1 MMDAKGADNNH
12 HQQPERSHVS
22 AQLIGLSDDNSHLVV
37 RAAGKEYSL
46 EITSR
51 LRQLIRESSRTAIT
65 APPGGPWPT
74 SSEPSLTP
82 REIQSRIRSGETA
95 EDVADNADISLDMV
109 RRYEGPVLAERAY
122 VVEEAKKAS
131 VSTTPDAPALGEISV
146 DRLAARDVKAN
157 DLHWDA
163 HRHHNDPWVVTLKFE
178 AGERDRLASW
188 TFDMQSRTVSALDDE
203 ARWLTEV
210 EEQRD
215 APIPSHLTPIPDGV
229 YDVDRDGGGLQS
241 EPVDQEFP
249 SADTPAVDPG
259 DFFAGQQNLLDELSS
274 RRGRRQPVINETDF
288 QDAGSNDLPGDSSPL
303 NEGNYAE
310 ALFGDVPAAHPPAS
324 RPDLAVDAEVL
335 QLPETHRD
343 EATANSSTLHDA
355 SSTSSSAEA
364 TEGDQSEATKTP
376 EDKPTKTPG
385 TRRGRRS
392 SVPSWDEIVFGAR
405 SD

>member
-1 MMDAKGADNNH
+1 MMDAKGANNNH
-12 HQQPERSHVS
+12 HQQPEKSHNP
-22 AQLIGLSDDNSHLVV
+22 AQLIGLNDDNTHLII
-37 RAAGKEYSL
+37 RTAGKEYSL

-65 APPGGPWPT
+65 TPPGGPWPT
-74 SSEPSLTP
+74 SSEPALTP
-82 REIQSRIRSGETA
+82 REIQSRIRSGQSA
-95 EDVADNADISLDMV
+95 EDVAETSDISLEMV

-146 DRLAARDVKAN
+146 DRLAARDVNA
-157 DLHWDA
+157 DELHWDA
-163 HRHHNDPWVVTLKFE
+163 HRHHNDPWVVTLEFE
-178 AGERDRLASW
+178 AGERERLASW

-215 APIPSHLTPIPDGV
+215 APIPSHLTPIRDSV
-229 YDVDRDGGGLQS
+229 YDVDRDGGGLHS
-241 EPVDQEFP
+241 KAADEEFP
-249 SADTPAVDPG
+249 GANTPAVDPG

-288 QDAGSNDLPGDSSPL
+288 QNTEPENLSRDSSAL
-303 NEGNYAE
+303 NERNYAE

-335 QLPETHRD
+335 KLPDTHHGKNPTD
-343 EATANSSTLHDA
+343 
-355 SSTSSSAEA
+355 SSTSDNASDKPANDEAAED
-364 TEGDQSEATKTP
+364 DQSKTP
-376 EDKPTKTPG
+376 QSSEEKSAKNTG
-385 TRRGRRS
+385 TRRARRS